1 MYLAV
6 CRNNLFSCVRGHVPS
21 FNCSNIAGTRCP
33 KLLKGAPAA
42 WCQKTPSK
50 TTRTDLN
57 WHHRLKQKVCCVG
70 QWSRLAHNGKLH
82 DRKST
87 FSDEGISGQVH
98 SRPVTCKPLPKKQE
112 SCFVLKERTNN
123 HTPSVWR
130 PKPLSCHCNFQVF
143 DSTRVFNVR
152 VPLASLS
159 VHSGV
164 RSFCCPSPRK
174 NILNEELSS
183 SQQDS
188 RESLSCQQDV
198 KPPAP
203 QHEHFQF
210 KELVS

>member
-1 MYLAV
+1 MFLAV
-6 CRNNLFSCVRGHVPS
+6 CRNNLLSCVRGHVPS
-21 FNCSNIAGTRCP
+21 LNCSNVAATRCP

-42 WCQKTPSK
+42 WCQKALSR
-50 TTRTDLN
+50 TTRTDLS
-57 WHHRLKQKVCCVG
+57 WHHRLKQKVCRLG

-87 FSDEGISGQVH
+87 FNDEGISGQGH
-98 SRPVTCKPLPKKQE
+98 PQPVTCTPLPKIQE
-112 SCFVLKERTNN
+112 SCLVLKERTNT
-123 HTPSVWR
+123 HTPAVWR
-130 PKPLSCHCNFQVF
+130 SKPLSCCYNLQVF

-164 RSFCCPSPRK
+164 RGFCCPNPRK
-174 NILNEELSS
+174 NILDEELSS

-188 RESLSCQQDV
+188 RESLSCEQDA
-198 KPPAP
+198 KPTAP